1 LYETK
6 YLLRWVDGV
15 AGTDINAGC
24 AINAFF
30 LIDDHVAI
38 DFGDR
43 AFGAFAFASATVD
56 AGIGINFMSHE

>member
-6 YLLRWVDGV
+6 YILHGVDGV
-15 AGTDINAGC
+15 AGTDINAGR

-30 LIDDHVAI
+30 LVDDHVAI

-43 AFGAFAFASATVD
+43 AFGAFTFASAAVD
-56 AGIGINFMSHE
+56 AGISINFMSHE